1 MLLTLAI
8 FLPLV
13 GMGVVLALPK
23 DNTKLIRW
31 TATAFAVAAFIPMLM
46 VTFGYAKG
54 GGEEAAKT
62 LRDKAQ
68 AAVASA
74 PGAAKETIQRLL
86 RDPKTNA
93 PALLDWRPADPAKP
107 TDSEKTKLAAQADL
121 QSLSKIAGARDS
133 WHDAWELT
141 LAADAAITKNMRYV
155 EHGKWIPGF
164 NINYFLGVDGLSL
177 PLVFLTGLLWVL
189 CFVYSFG
196 VKEGVKAYYALFLM
210 LETGL
215 VGVFCALDF
224 FLFYVFWEI
233 VLLPMYFLIGYWG
246 GPNRVY
252 AAIKFFIY
260 TLVGSVLMLVAMLA
274 LYWHQ
279 GQDTFNILT
288 LISLSD
294 TFTLSF
300 QKWIFAALFIGF
312 AIKVPVF
319 PFHTW
324 LPDAH
329 VQAPTAV
336 SVVLAGVLLKMG
348 GYGLFRFNYTMT
360 AEAGR
365 EKEFILVIGLLG
377 CINIV
382 YGAFCAMAQ
391 KDFKSLVAYSSVSH
405 MGFVLLG
412 MAAMTT
418 AGMQGSV
425 LQMFN
430 HGVSSAMMFLLV
442 GVIYE
447 RAHHRDLDNFGGIG
461 LSMPYYTAFAI
472 VGFFAS
478 LGLPGLNGFIS
489 EFLVFKGAFV
499 SHSTWAGSTS
509 PYGLPLWIVVV
520 SMTAVVLTA
529 GYILWTVQRVYLG
542 TPKKKE
548 YESYPDLAPRETFSL
563 VPLGAMCILFGV
575 APWIILDYMN
585 PTLTTLLSVMTGG
598 KSGI

>member
-1 MLLTLAI
+1 MLLTLSI
-8 FLPLV
+8 FLPLL
-13 GMGVVLALPK
+13 GMAVVLALPK
-23 DNTKLIRW
+23 ENTRLIRW
-31 TATAFAVAAFIPMLM
+31 VATAFAAGAFVPIIALTVGYGRGGGGSAAGELRAQAEAVVAA
-46 VTFGYAKG
+46 
-54 GGEEAAKT
+54 
-62 LRDKAQ
+62 
-68 AAVASA
+68 A
-74 PGAAKETIQRLL
+74 PGDAQGAIRSLL
-86 RDPKTNA
+86 RDPKANTPALRSFA
-93 PALLDWRPADPAKP
+93 PADALAP
-107 TDSEKTKLAAQADL
+107 TEGEQARLRAQAELRGLDAVPGA
-121 QSLSKIAGARDS
+121 AGA
-133 WHDAWELT
+133 WHEAWEWT
-141 LAADAAITKNMRYV
+141 LAADAAVTKNLRYV
-155 EHGKWIPGF
+155 EIARWIPAF
-164 NINYFLGVDGLSL
+164 NIHYFLGVDGLSL
-177 PLVFLTGLLWVL
+177 PLIFLTGLLWVL
-189 CFVYSFG
+189 CFVYSAG
-196 VKEGVKAYYALFLM
+196 IKEGVKAYYALFLL

-274 LYWHQ
+274 LYWKGGH
-279 GQDTFNILT
+279 DTFNVLT
-288 LISLSD
+288 LTALAD
-294 TFTLSF
+294 TFDLSF
-300 QKWIFAALFIGF
+300 QRWIFIALFIGF

-348 GYGLFRFNYTMT
+348 GYGLFRFNYTL
-360 AEAGR
+360 APDAGR
-365 EKEFILVIGLLG
+365 EKLFILAIGILG
-377 CINIV
+377 AINIV
-382 YGAFCAMAQ
+382 YGALCAMAQ

-412 MAAMTT
+412 AAAMTE

-430 HGVSSAMMFLLV
+430 HGVSSAMMFFLV
-442 GVIYE
+442 GVLYD
-447 RAHHRDLDNFGGIG
+447 RAHHRDLDQFGGIG
-461 LSMPYYTAFAI
+461 LSMPYYTGFAAI
-472 VGFFAS
+472 GFFAS

-499 SHSTWAGSTS
+499 AQDWWAGGGG
-509 PYGLPLWIVVV
+509 PFPLPRWLVYV
-520 SMTAVVLTA
+520 SMSAVVLTA

-548 YESYPDLAPRETFSL
+548 YETYSDLSPRETFSL
-563 VPLGAMCILFGV
+563 LPLGALCIILGV
-575 APWIILDYMN
+575 APSIILDYMG
-585 PTLTTLLSVMTGG
+585 PTLSTILGVMTGARG
-598 KSGI
+598 PA